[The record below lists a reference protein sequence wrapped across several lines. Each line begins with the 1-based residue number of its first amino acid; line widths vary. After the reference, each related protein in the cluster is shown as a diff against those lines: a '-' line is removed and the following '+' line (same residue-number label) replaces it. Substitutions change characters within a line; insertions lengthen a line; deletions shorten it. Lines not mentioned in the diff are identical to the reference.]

1 MRRYSIIPQARAD
14 LKRIYQYIA
23 RDNERAAGR
32 LQELFL
38 KKFDMLAQQ
47 PFMGERRND
56 LVPGMRMFTA
66 GRYVILYQPMERGVK
81 ILQIVHSAQDITTV
95 VRKPE

>member
-14 LKRIYQYIA
+14 LKRIYEYIA

-32 LQELFL
+32 LQSLFL
-38 KKFDMLAQQ
+38 KKFELLAQQ
-47 PFMGERRND
+47 PFMGEVRND
-56 LVPGMRMFTA
+56 LVQGMRMFTA
-66 GRYVILYQPMERGVK
+66 DRYVILYQPTKQGVR

-95 VRKPE
+95 VRKPG